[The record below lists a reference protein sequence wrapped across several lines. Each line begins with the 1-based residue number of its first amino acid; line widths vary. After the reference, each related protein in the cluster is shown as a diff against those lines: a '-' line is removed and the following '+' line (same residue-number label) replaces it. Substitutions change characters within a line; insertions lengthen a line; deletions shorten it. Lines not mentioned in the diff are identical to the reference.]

1 MPLRPGYD
9 GRVNRAMTER
19 DSLPGAEIVIVG
31 IADLEAGRETPDAS
45 AVLMA
50 STRLR
55 AAGIKVPPA
64 STGEPAAHRLYE
76 QLARDDPRNAY
87 SRYNAIARR
96 VISFA
101 RAAERA
107 RGS

>member
-1 MPLRPGYD
+1 MI
-9 GRVNRAMTER
+9 A
-19 DSLPGAEIVIVG
+19 G
-31 IADLEAGRETPDAS
+31 IADLEAGRDTADAN

-55 AAGIKVPPA
+55 AAGADVPLTTT
-64 STGEPAAHRLYE
+64 SEPAAHRLYE
-76 QLARDDPRNAY
+76 QLAIEDPLNAH
-87 SRYNAIARR
+87 SRYNAIVRR

-107 RGS
+107 RAG